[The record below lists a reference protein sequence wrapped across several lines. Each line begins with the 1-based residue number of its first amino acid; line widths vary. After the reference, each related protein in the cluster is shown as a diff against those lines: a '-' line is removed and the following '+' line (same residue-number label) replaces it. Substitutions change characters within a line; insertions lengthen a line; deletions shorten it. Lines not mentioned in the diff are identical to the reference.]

1 MSSNT
6 SEEVSSVALIQ
17 ARNLL
22 WNVSLGHIKAMALQ
36 CAIELGIPDIIHNHG
51 GESIPLSKLIEALP
65 VHPSKAHCVPRLMR
79 YLVHLGFFGTT
90 KKNNDQEEEEEE
102 EEYSL
107 NVASRLLLDEAGP
120 LIISMKPR
128 IALSLF
134 PNMVTSFGS
143 MSTWFR
149 NSDATL
155 SETVGGSSFYDML
168 GQNPEMGHIFNE
180 AMSNDSKIIA
190 HLALKDCK
198 EVFEDLNS
206 LVDLGGGTGS
216 MATAITNSFPHIHC
230 TVFDLPHV
238 VADLQGSE
246 KLTFAGG
253 NMFSDP
259 IPPADAILLKTVLHN
274 WSEQECL
281 AILKNCREA
290 VLSNGKKGKVIIIEM
305 VIGSPINLDK
315 VSYELQLTY
324 SITMMTMSGM
334 ERTAAEWKNLFK
346 NAGFSHC
353 KITPLLGEKSLI
365 EVFP

>member
-1 MSSNT
+1 
-6 SEEVSSVALIQ
+6 
-17 ARNLL
+17 
-22 WNVSLGHIKAMALQ
+22 
-36 CAIELGIPDIIHNHG
+36 
-51 GESIPLSKLIEALP
+51 
-65 VHPSKAHCVPRLMR
+65 
-79 YLVHLGFFGTT
+79 
-90 KKNNDQEEEEEE
+90 
-102 EEYSL
+102 
-107 NVASRLLLDEAGP
+107 
-120 LIISMKPR
+120 
-128 IALSLF
+128 
-134 PNMVTSFGS
+134 MVTSFSS

-168 GQNPEMGHIFNE
+168 EHNPEMGHIFNE
-180 AMSNDSKIIA
+180 AMSNDSKIMA
-190 HLALKDCK
+190 HLALKHCK
-198 EVFEDLNS
+198 EVFEGLNS

-216 MATAITNSFPHIHC
+216 IAKAITNSFPHIHC

-259 IPPADAILLKTVLHN
+259 IPPADAILLK
-274 WSEQECL
+274 
-281 AILKNCREA
+281 NCREA
-290 VLSNGKKGKVIIIEM
+290 VLTNGKKGKVIIIEM

-324 SITMMTMSGM
+324 DITMMTMSGK

>member
-1 MSSNT
+1 MSSNS
-6 SEEVSSVALIQ
+6 SEEVSSVELIQ

-65 VHPSKAHCVPRLMR
+65 VHLSKAHCVPRLMR
-79 YLVHLGFFGTT
+79 ILVHLGFFGTT
-90 KKNNDQEEEEEE
+90 KKNHDQEEE

-107 NVASRLLLDEAGP
+107 NVASRLLLDKAGP
-120 LIISMKPR
+120 LIISMKPG

-134 PNMVTSFGS
+134 PKMVTSFS
-143 MSTWFR
+143 SLSTWFR

-155 SETVGGSSFYDML
+155 SETVGGSSFYDL
-168 GQNPEMGHIFNE
+168 LEHNPEIGHIFNE

-198 EVFEDLNS
+198 EVFEGLKS

-216 MATAITNSFPHIHC
+216 LAKAITNSFPHLHC

-238 VADLQGSE
+238 VADLQESE

-253 NMFSDP
+253 DMFSDP
-259 IPPADAILLKTVLHN
+259 IPPADAILLKTTLHN

-281 AILKNCREA
+281 AILKKCREA

-305 VIGSPINLDK
+305 VIGCPINLDK
-315 VSYELQLTY
+315 VSYELQLSY
-324 SITMMTMSGM
+324 DIMMMTMSGK

-353 KITPLLGEKSLI
+353 KITPLLGEKSFI